1 MSEVVGIEVSFSGV
15 DGEGSCLRDRT
26 SHGTRLSAVPYET
39 PCYFEFLAGGE
50 GIGVARAFA
59 AGIIAQLARSA
70 LTPVCPSLLSVRPG
84 RGNSILALQLSGASD
99 EPGLG

>member
-50 GIGVARAFA
+50 GIGVARARATGALRSDPGVPIA
-59 AGIIAQLARSA
+59 AKRSARS
-70 LTPVCPSLLSVRPG
+70 R
-84 RGNSILALQLSGASD
+84 
-99 EPGLG
+99 